1 MKKTFLLPVIVAPI
15 AALRAGAG
23 FFAEAV
29 LAPAFYYPAL
39 LAPIRR

>member
-1 MKKTFLLPVIVAPI
+1 MKKTFLLPVIVAPV

-29 LAPAFYYPAL
+29 LALAFFYTEL
-39 LAPIRR
+39 QTPIRR